1 MARSLAMA
9 YLLTLAGLLPG
20 ATALRSEPLTVDLT
34 MIDDK
39 FIPDHLTFVHD
50 VQYRLHLE
58 DHGRETH
65 ELTAP
70 TFFAIADI
78 NDPDALNHDRTE
90 IVMSPVNKACS

>member
-58 DHGRETH
+58 ITVGKPTSSQHRRSSPSPISTIPMRSIM
-65 ELTAP
+65 TAQR
-70 TFFAIADI
+70 
-78 NDPDALNHDRTE
+78 L
-90 IVMSPVNKACS
+90 